1 MIRVDSQ
8 PAYGLQ
14 DLSELTTNGIDPSH
28 SADIGAAGT
37 PTTLAPMNRLPHL
50 VGAVTVCSVVL
61 SFVWTP
67 WISAVALAVLC
78 VWLALQVQS
87 RDRAANDLM
96 RHANAVDRPF
106 ADVMSS
112 VRSRLKDSEQ
122 AVRDRDAEI
131 AQRKQITNAVPDGLF
146 LLDAAN
152 RIVWCNRAALVMHQL
167 DAFRD
172 VGKPIAQLIRS
183 PEFAGYLEDD
193 SREEPVLSLSGRSIL
208 FHLERSDDGAAGARL
223 LLTRDVTDREKLDRM
238 RRDFVAN
245 VSHELRTPLTVVGG
259 FVETIIDL
267 PLDEAERARY
277 LKLIASQ
284 TGNMQRL
291 VEDLLTLARM
301 ENDQMPPESVPTDLA
316 KVARDVLADAE
327 ALSAGTHT
335 FVASIAPAT
344 VLGSAN
350 ELRSALG
357 NLLSNAVRYT
367 PRGGCISFTV
377 TATDEVKVEVKDTGA
392 GISAEHLPR
401 LTERFYR
408 VDRSRS
414 RETGGTGLGLAIVK
428 HVAQRHR
435 AKLEIESEVSGANH
449 GSTFRLRLP
458 SATGVAT

>member
-1 MIRVDSQ
+1 MIPLDSR
-8 PAYGLQ
+8 PLYGLG
-14 DLSELTTNGIDPSH
+14 DLTEHIADDIAGLNG
-28 SADIGAAGT
+28 ADIGSAAAR
-37 PTTLAPMNRLPHL
+37 TTLAPMKRLPQL
-50 VGAVTVCSVVL
+50 VGAVTVCAVVL

-67 WISAVALAVLC
+67 WVAAVALAALC
-78 VWLALQVQS
+78 IWLTLLVQS
-87 RDRAANDLM
+87 RERDANDLM
-96 RHANAVDRPF
+96 RDANAVERPF

-112 VRSRLKDSEQ
+112 VRSRLKEGEQ
-122 AVRDRDAEI
+122 IVKDRDAEI
-131 AQRKQITNAVPDGLF
+131 VQRKQITNAVPDGLF

-152 RIVWCNRAALVMHQL
+152 RIVWCNRAALVMHEL

-183 PEFAGYLEDD
+183 PEFAAYLEDD
-193 SREEPVLSLSGRSIL
+193 ARSEPVIALGGRSIL
-208 FHLERSDDGAAGARL
+208 FHLERSDDGTEGARL
-223 LLTRDVTDREKLDRM
+223 LLTRDVTEREKLDRM

-259 FVETIIDL
+259 FVETITDL
-267 PLDEAERARY
+267 PLDETERARY
-277 LKLIASQ
+277 LNLIANQ

-316 KVARDVLADAE
+316 CIARDVLADAE

-335 FVASIAPAT
+335 FVANIAPAT

-367 PRGGCISFTV
+367 PPGGRIALTV
-377 TATDEVKVEVKDTGA
+377 TVADEVKVEVKDTGA
-392 GISAEHLPR
+392 GIAPEHLPR

-449 GSTFRLRLP
+449 GSTFRLRFP
-458 SATGVAT
+458 TISAT